1 MEYMENIQNRKQ
13 LKLGKC
19 LRKNDTEIYNHLACI
34 ISWCSPQ
41 CLRLGENEGPQEE
54 PALREFAAILDAIE
68 DESDEMYAFSRFLKN
83 KSVIGRTALEK
94 KDYEKM
100 LRILDELDTFM
111 KSIGL

>member
-1 MEYMENIQNRKQ
+1 MTRNISKRENHRPI
-13 LKLGKC
+13 
-19 LRKNDTEIYNHLACI
+19 DPY
-34 ISWCSPQ
+34 
-41 CLRLGENEGPQEE
+41 
-54 PALREFAAILDAIE
+54 EFAAILDAIE